1 MAKIEGK
8 CREVFDKA
16 EWVAIATAGKD
27 GPHLVAT
34 WGDYIRVLGT
44 KDDKILVPVAGYQ
57 ITEKNLT
64 NDNRIEILCATRQ
77 VHGAHGPGKGC
88 RIRGT
93 GQMQTS
99 GEFAEAAKKK
109 FSWARGVLIIK
120 TEEVVEQL

>member
-1 MAKIEGK
+1 MDKIEGK

-93 GQMQTS
+93 WQIQTS
-99 GEFAEAAKKK
+99 GEFA
-109 FSWARGVLIIK
+109 
-120 TEEVVEQL
+120 

>member
-1 MAKIEGK
+1 LSKIEGK
-8 CREVFDKA
+8 CREVIEKA

-57 ITEKNLT
+57 ITDQNLT
-64 NDNRIEILCATRQ
+64 RDNRIEILCATRQ
-77 VHGAHGPGKGC
+77 VPGAHGPGKGC

-93 GQMQTS
+93 GQIQTS
-99 GEFAEAAKKK
+99 GDFAEVAKRK
-109 FSWARGVLIIK
+109 FPWARGVLIIK
-120 TEEVVEQL
+120 IEEVAEQL

>member
-1 MAKIEGK
+1 MGRHCNRRKGWSAS
-8 CREVFDKA
+8 CSDV
-16 EWVAIATAGKD
+16 
-27 GPHLVAT
+27 
-34 WGDYIRVLGT
+34 GDYIRVLGT

-93 GQMQTS
+93 GQIQTS